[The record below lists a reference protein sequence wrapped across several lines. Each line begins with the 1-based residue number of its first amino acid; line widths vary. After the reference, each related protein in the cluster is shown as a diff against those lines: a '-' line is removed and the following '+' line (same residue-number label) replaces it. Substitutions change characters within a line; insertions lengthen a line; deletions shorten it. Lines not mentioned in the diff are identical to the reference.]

1 MAVTLICTFEAN
13 GCLPLLKLTPFNGIH
28 SALLKDHVDL
38 QKIVRKEQRLKMLK
52 SFLDNSPKV
61 STPEDFV
68 IYRTA
73 MLWIIT
79 TFGFV
84 DAVSC

>member
-1 MAVTLICTFEAN
+1 
-13 GCLPLLKLTPFNGIH
+13 
-28 SALLKDHVDL
+28 
-38 QKIVRKEQRLKMLK
+38 MLK
-52 SFLDNSPKV
+52 FFLDNSPKV

-68 IYRTA
+68 ICRTA

-79 TFGFV
+79 TFGFA

>member
-1 MAVTLICTFEAN
+1 
-13 GCLPLLKLTPFNGIH
+13 
-28 SALLKDHVDL
+28 
-38 QKIVRKEQRLKMLK
+38 MLK
-52 SFLDNSPKV
+52 SFSDNSPKV
-61 STPEDFV
+61 YTPEDFV

>member
-1 MAVTLICTFEAN
+1 
-13 GCLPLLKLTPFNGIH
+13 
-28 SALLKDHVDL
+28 
-38 QKIVRKEQRLKMLK
+38 MLK